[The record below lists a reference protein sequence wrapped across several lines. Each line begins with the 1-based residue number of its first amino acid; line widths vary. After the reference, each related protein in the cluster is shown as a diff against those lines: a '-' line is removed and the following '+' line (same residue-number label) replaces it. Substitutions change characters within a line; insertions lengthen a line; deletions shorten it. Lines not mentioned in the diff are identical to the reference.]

1 MIRKLRIKFTILAV
15 AVVFFVLALILGTI
29 NLMNYQNVVRE
40 AQKMLDVL
48 AKHEG
53 RLPEE
58 VPLLRKEPHFQIAP
72 EARIEA
78 RYFSVEVRIDGT
90 IRHAD
95 TGKIEVIDQEH
106 AEEFAKKAWKAS
118 KTEGFLS
125 GYRYRKQMIGQET
138 MRILFLNCYSELH
151 AFRSFLF
158 TSIGVSLFGMLVVFF
173 VILFVSKSVVRPF
186 AQSYEKQKRFITDAG
201 HEIKTPLTIIDADI
215 TVLEM
220 ETGSNEWLQDIQKQ
234 THRLKELTED
244 LIFLSRMEEQHNAVQ
259 MAEFPLSE
267 VALETAE
274 SFQALAKMKG
284 KKFRYEIEPLL
295 GYYGSPKEIQRLLSI
310 LLDNAIKYSNEQ
322 GCISLTVQKKGKQIT
337 IVVSNT
343 VDTIDREQIP
353 HLFDR
358 FYRMDQSRNSQTG
371 GYGIGLSIAKAI
383 VDVHKGRITAAS
395 EDGTSLTFTIMLS

>member
-244 LIFLSRMEEQHNAVQ
+244 LIFLSRMEEQQNAVQ

-267 VALETAE
+267 IALETAE
-274 SFQALAKMKG
+274 SFQALAKMKE

-322 GCISLTVQKKGKQIT
+322 GCIFLTVQKKGKQIA

-343 VDTIDREQIP
+343 VDTIDREQLP